1 MNPFEMLKNLN
12 QIKAQAQKFK
22 EELKEIKAEGS
33 SGGGIVKVEINGEFQ
48 LLKVSLDPV
57 AVDPRDIKMLEDLIV
72 SAHNDAMDKIKTAI
86 QEKTSSMTGGM
97 DLSDF
102 MGN

>member
-22 EELKEIKAEGS
+22 EELKEIKVEGS

-72 SAHNDAMDKIKTAI
+72 AAHNDAMDKIKTAI

>member
-22 EELKEIKAEGS
+22 EELKEIKTEGS

-72 SAHNDAMDKIKTAI
+72 AAHNDAMDKIKTAI